1 MDLPREVSRMPE
13 FAGPMLRRWEL
24 GNALR
29 RIRDERGMTI
39 AEVTVA
45 MRARYGSSFST
56 TKLSRMETARRTVI
70 PRDVHDLCMI
80 YGVSDEER
88 EQLVELAVQ
97 AHEGETPVT
106 DEQVRGYLWYAT
118 LEELASSIREYTA
131 MFVPGLLQ
139 TPGYARVV
147 ENLQVIVPDYYSP
160 YTELEDVPRNADDR
174 VKLRLKRQERLERDD
189 AAHLHVLI
197 DESVLRRRLPDVEVM
212 REQLQHLISM
222 SQRPNIRIQVIPFEV
237 GLYPGSETTY
247 WSILDLPDGGNRPPT
262 TIYMETAN
270 GAQISERDADVSR
283 MISAFDA
290 LTRLAL
296 DPTATRKILEALLQ
310 GMA

>member
-1 MDLPREVSRMPE
+1 
-13 FAGPMLRRWEL
+13 
-24 GNALR
+24 
-29 RIRDERGMTI
+29 
-39 AEVTVA
+39 
-45 MRARYGSSFST
+45 
-56 TKLSRMETARRTVI
+56 METARRTVI

>member
-1 MDLPREVSRMPE
+1 MPE